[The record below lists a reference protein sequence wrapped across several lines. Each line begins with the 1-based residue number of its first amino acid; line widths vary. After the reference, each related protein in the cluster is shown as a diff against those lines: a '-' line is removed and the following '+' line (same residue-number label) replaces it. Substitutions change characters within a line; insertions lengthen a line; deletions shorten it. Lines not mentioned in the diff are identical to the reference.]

1 MYIAEIEI
9 ENFRTFGE
17 GDQKFRMPF
26 SPGLTAIVGE
36 NDSGKTTVIDAIRLV
51 LGTSDQEYFR
61 VDQTDF
67 HVPPGEASHKQEFS
81 IRCKLDGLSM
91 LDKGA
96 FAEYLTYEKKDDG
109 TVHPVLYIK
118 LVAKDRSKRRKGR
131 WFSSVEV
138 KSGANAEGP
147 SLDAEARS
155 LLATTYLRPLRDAE
169 KEMSAGRGSRLS
181 QILQHTEEVTAPGEE
196 KYEPQ
201 INPNPDVKKLS
212 VLDVGD
218 FANDLL
224 KSHKGIEKARMRLNT
239 QYLKPLAFSG
249 NEQEALISIGVQG
262 EDSQRLR
269 QLLEKLE
276 LHLSEGTSRSIQS
289 RQGLGSN
296 NLLFMACELLL
307 LGAEDEG
314 FPLLLIEEPEAH
326 LHPQRQLRLM
336 QFLQKQVEAE
346 RKDQQ
351 KIQIIITTHSPNL
364 ASVLSLD
371 NMVLLREGTAF
382 ALAEGQTKLAKNDYR
397 FLERF
402 LDVTK
407 ANLFFA
413 RGVMVVEGDAE
424 NILIPTLAKLIGRD
438 FTEHGVSIVN
448 VGGVG
453 LGRYSRI
460 FQRNGEGA
468 VENSIPVACVTDL
481 DVMPDCAP
489 EIVGKVKPG
498 EDLPPIVGRNA
509 RKWRVKSDLGEAGIA
524 TKRANLCENDGQ
536 GVRTFP
542 AEEWTLEYD
551 LAFSTLAEDI
561 YISARLANADDA
573 ITSEKK
579 TKEEVIVLAQND
591 FAALPT
597 DEKNPA
603 LRASHIY
610 SLLVKGNASKVI
622 TAQYLAERLISKYK
636 VPNSGDLETIG
647 LCEKALPDYLVDAIK
662 HVTPLSVDGPES
674 RSGKGVGEVS

>member
-36 NDSGKTTVIDAIRLV
+36 NDRGKTTVIDAMRLV

-61 VDQTDF
+61 VAQADF
-67 HVPPGEASHKQEFS
+67 HVPPGEKSHKKQFS

-96 FAEYLTYEKKDDG
+96 FAEYLTYEEGNEG

-118 LVAKDRSKRRKGR
+118 LLGKDQSKRRKGR
-131 WFSSVEV
+131 WFPSVEIRSG
-138 KSGANAEGP
+138 KSGEGP
-147 SLDAEARS
+147 SLDAEARN

-169 KEMSAGRGSRLS
+169 KELSAGRGSRLS
-181 QILQHTEEVTAPGEE
+181 QILQYTEEVTAEGEE
-196 KYEPQ
+196 KYDPQ
-201 INPNPDVKKLS
+201 ENPKPDVTKLS

-218 FANDLL
+218 FANELL
-224 KSHKGIEKARMRLNT
+224 KSHKGIEKARERLNT
-239 QYLKPLAFSG
+239 QYLKPLAFPG
-249 NEQEALISIGVQG
+249 DKQEGRISIGVQG

-276 LHLSEGTSRSIQS
+276 LHLSDGTSNDVQP

-307 LGAEDEG
+307 LGTEDEG

-336 QFLQKQVEAE
+336 QFLQKQVAAE
-346 RKDQQ
+346 RGDQQ
-351 KIQIIITTHSPNL
+351 QIQIILTTHSPNL
-364 ASVLSLD
+364 VSVLPLS
-371 NMVLLREGTAF
+371 NMVVVRGGAAF
-382 ALAEGQTKLAKNDYR
+382 ALAEGQTKLDKNDYR

-413 RGVMVVEGDAE
+413 RGVMIVEGDAE

-438 FTEHGVSIVN
+438 FTEYGVSIVN

-453 LGRYSRI
+453 LGRYSRV
-460 FQRNGEGA
+460 FQREGEGV

-489 EIVGKVKPG
+489 EIVGKVKSG
-498 EDLPPIVGRNA
+498 EVWPPIGGKNA
-509 RKWRVKSDLGEAGIA
+509 RKWRVKSDLGAAGIE
-524 TKRANLCENDGQ
+524 TKRANLCGNDGQ
-536 GVRTFP
+536 CVRTFP
-542 AEEWTLEYD
+542 AGEWTLEYD
-551 LAFSTLAEDI
+551 LALSLLAEDI
-561 YISARLANADDA
+561 YISARLAKADDA
-573 ITSEKK
+573 ICSEKK
-579 TKEEVIVLAQND
+579 IKEEVIKSAEKD
-591 FAALPT
+591 FLDLPA
-597 DEKNPA
+597 DEDDPA

-610 SLLVKGNASKVI
+610 SLLAKGNASKVV
-622 TAQYLAERLISKYK
+622 TAQYLAERLVSKYEI
-636 VPNSGDLETIG
+636 PDRDDLEKIN
-647 LCEKALPDYLVDAIK
+647 LWEKILPDYLVDAIK
-662 HVTPLSVDGPES
+662 HVTSTQVGKPEPQPCN
-674 RSGKGVGEVS
+674 GEA